1 MKKRRLLCL
10 LMCLAVLL
18 LSVASAR
25 GFRLN
30 EWGVARADVRANET
44 YAFVSEDTDIMTY
57 SSGQTMFG
65 VGATIGYVF
74 TPEDEL
80 AAGTY
85 IFDDHASLS
94 RYVEDYE
101 SVQDVLTS
109 LYGEP
114 DEEHTEWLD
123 EYHRG
128 NVENYGE
135 AIAEGDLRLETR
147 WETPDEVIV
156 LRLYGQQGDVTHRAD
171 YLSKTYY
178 PQYQQVTAAQE

>member
-1 MKKRRLLCL
+1 MKKRLYFALL
-10 LMCLAVLL
+10 VLL
-18 LSVASAR
+18 LSVVGVANAR

-30 EWGVARADVRANET
+30 EWGVSKSDVRAQET
-44 YAFVSEDTDIMTY
+44 YAYMNEDTDTMTY
-57 SSGQTMFG
+57 TTGQTMFG
-65 VGATIGYVF
+65 IGATVGYVF
-74 TPEDEL
+74 TASDEL

-85 IFDDHASLS
+85 IFDDHAALS
-94 RYVEDYE
+94 QYVEDYE
-101 SVQDVLTS
+101 TAQAVLTS

-135 AIAEGDLRLETR
+135 AIAAGDLRLETR
-147 WETPDEVIV
+147 WETLDEVIV
-156 LRLYGQQGDVTHRAD
+156 LRLYGQQGNVTHRAD

-178 PQYQQVTAAQE
+178 PQYQAAAMSE

>member
-1 MKKRRLLCL
+1 MKKRYLLCL
-10 LMCLAVLL
+10 FVFL
-18 LSVASAR
+18 LSFASAR

-30 EWGVARADVRANET
+30 EWGVSRADVRANET
-44 YAFVSEDTDIMTY
+44 YAFLSEDSDIVTY
-57 SSGQTMFG
+57 STGQTMFG
-65 VGATIGYVF
+65 VGATVGYVF

-85 IFDDHASLS
+85 IFDDHAALS

-101 SVQDVLTS
+101 SVQGVLTS

-114 DEEHTEWLD
+114 AEEHTEWLD

-135 AIAEGDLRLETR
+135 AIADGDLRLETR

-178 PQYQQVTAAQE
+178 PQYQQAAANQD